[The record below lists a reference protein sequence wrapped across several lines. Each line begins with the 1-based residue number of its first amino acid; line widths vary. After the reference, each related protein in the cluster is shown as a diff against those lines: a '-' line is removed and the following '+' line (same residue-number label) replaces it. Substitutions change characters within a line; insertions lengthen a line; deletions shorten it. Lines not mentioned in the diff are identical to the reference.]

1 MFPRDRSPVQ
11 FPRRAGRNPAL
22 RQLRPAIRP
31 HGRRPD
37 AAGHRGHREHHRR
50 QPASQP
56 RAAAAQFAGR
66 HRRIQTPHLARTGGT
81 AGGGALR
88 HRRGTLAPDR
98 PDAVRRLPES
108 PSAAPGRRSSTGSKS
123 WNGASRPT
131 NTTSRASSCWPTAAA
146 PQGSPTRPARTR
158 HRWSSRCPT
167 PREAS
172 PRCSPYSPFT
182 KSTSR
187 KYSRCR
193 SSAASGNTASTW
205 MSPSTTR
212 CVTGRPS
219 KRRGR

>member
-98 PDAVRRLPES
+98 PDAVRRLPQ
-108 PSAAPGRRSSTGSKS
+108 SAPRDEDRRTRRHGRQRPGDRR
-123 WNGASRPT
+123 GA
-131 NTTSRASSCWPTAAA
+131 SRASSCWPTAAA

-212 CVTGRPS
+212 CVTGKPS